1 MQCLT
6 CINAHTVHRE
16 AGPTNL
22 CLQHDTWSKLHA
34 YVVEPQRLAPIPKS
48 TWKKKVWNV
57 DVVGLFSLVWCPNW
71 YITFRLP
78 TLEKFSP
85 SFIRIHHQLFFIS
98 SIYIHP
104 SLSIDT
110 CVHHPLSVVFV
121 GSLVALLHHPF
132 CSLFNYILF
141 HYQPA
146 CIGTTTFTHLYYKHW
161 RGLGIFRLEFQI
173 VVF

>member
-16 AGPTNL
+16 AGLTNL

-85 SFIRIHHQLFFIS
+85 SFIRIHHQLFLYQVYIFIPHYQL
-98 SIYIHP
+98 IRVFTIHWVLC
-104 SLSIDT
+104 SLG
-110 CVHHPLSVVFV
+110 L
-121 GSLVALLHHPF
+121 LLHF
-132 CSLFNYILF
+132 YTTLFVLF
-141 HYQPA
+141 S
-146 CIGTTTFTHLYYKHW
+146 TTFSFITNQL
-161 RGLGIFRLEFQI
+161 
-173 VVF
+173 V

>member
-1 MQCLT
+1 MHKCTYSTPRSWAYKFMPTTRHLIKT
-6 CINAHTVHRE
+6 SCICGRAT
-16 AGPTNL
+16 ASGPYTEEYL
-22 CLQHDTWSKLHA
+22 
-34 YVVEPQRLAPIPKS
+34 
-48 TWKKKVWNV
+48 KKKVWNV

>member
-85 SFIRIHHQLFFIS
+85 SFIRIHHQLFLYQVYIFIPHYQL
-98 SIYIHP
+98 IRVFTIHWVLC
-104 SLSIDT
+104 SLG
-110 CVHHPLSVVFV
+110 L
-121 GSLVALLHHPF
+121 LLHF
-132 CSLFNYILF
+132 YTTLFVLF
-141 HYQPA
+141 S
-146 CIGTTTFTHLYYKHW
+146 TTFSFITNQL
-161 RGLGIFRLEFQI
+161 
-173 VVF
+173 V